1 MKIKAEAA
9 EYFTHSENKSGE
21 KFSSRMEVVKSP
33 HADHSPVRITLEEL
47 DRTDFITAKPDIT
60 RKAKSMA
67 RHHVGAAL
75 QQECEQACA
84 IKINGVAMQ

>member
-1 MKIKAEAA
+1 MEAVRRPQ
-9 EYFTHSENKSGE
+9 ESQ
-21 KFSSRMEVVKSP
+21 SP
-33 HADHSPVRITLEEL
+33 ARITLEEL
-47 DRTDFITAKPDIT
+47 DRTDCMTANPEIS

-84 IKINGVAMQ
+84 MKMKGVATQ